1 MAAASDPSRE
11 MWTFDNALLV
21 LTDVS
26 PNLQLA
32 HLDQFLL
39 TNKLVFMDPN
49 PFKTKPD
56 QLSSTKQALVVV
68 RQVKYTCQNKLDA
81 ETVAGI
87 LNVDYNEVVRIISQL
102 ASTFATLEEKPE
114 KYKLKLPDDRQKH
127 LEEQRVFFYCTRV
140 LQERLTILRL
150 VLELLRQREIPD
162 QSLAVRNL
170 GREIFINKKYMASA
184 IDSLNDVLKEIS
196 DPPVYPTEDLQKL
209 IHTELIIFVTE
220 LLRVMFELLFQ
231 NPTVTVE
238 TTTKW
243 FKDYCARHNW
253 LLSVGPAIAVKYQ
266 EQFELLKGLT
276 TMCSVLFLDLDR
288 SYDVENAIDSTAS
301 KQTFYFDDPNALEVI
316 NRVIT
321 EATSP
326 GDAPIVS
333 YCWLVLLWR
342 KYYFLQDH
350 PNAAKLPFDIKDA
363 IAKLLPYTSVSLV
376 FSEIA
381 LLNNL
386 LSFDNLYL
394 AVLVQIILAS
404 PLQEVSPELTH
415 TICEVVQK
423 CSQSVVQ
430 QFFNNPVIQDYFVL
444 SRTRF
449 PIELTPFIN
458 LALINGQFADSEFHN
473 LRLYTTS
480 LPKDEL
486 SRITLIDDDNTELIK
501 LISPLEVYPPY
512 EITQKLALRLEV
524 GTKAKALPAADVT
537 MSLAAFLYQYNG
549 WAFVGRVL
557 QNISKFTTTA
567 EPDTMQVALRI
578 VQLINKVLDDC
589 AATEIER
596 MFNDLLVY
604 TENLDIFE
612 VVLRLFEQALHTRNV
627 ELATAGVNFLRLAI
641 PYHSARVWAYLA
653 RLLLFATDGKQGFAT
668 ILFGAIEM
676 VSGNYD
682 FTLALVKLTEA
693 LACNCME
700 WSAHPVPHH
709 AKHLIMARFAKHL
722 IYVFESF
729 THCLF
734 NKAYEKLA
742 LGISIV
748 LTFLIMLVLEY
759 AEDYSLALA
768 ELATLVYGAF
778 MADTHDVPRVVSP
791 LLVMIDTIA
800 GPLNLYEV
808 WDISGYV
815 YLQWIQRCLEF
826 CKLLI
831 DIHQTKKLK
840 HQPKFEDALYRK
852 MPQLVL
858 AYTQI
863 QFVKRPIMELLSSLV
878 LVPQAPLILSYMGQ
892 KLAEVMI
899 RSIKADLQNLF
910 MRLSTKDAI
919 YDFISAITKGDN
931 QQGLLVLLVSDDSSK
946 LLLGSDEKLELI
958 TTILKQNVNKGMTP
972 HDLSYRLLNAIAL
985 TFNLWATV
993 RQTKNSDDSKFIDML
1008 TLWMADLSK
1017 NESTSAVEKWTPEDN
1032 YASYVHR
1039 AQELRVVSKI
1049 AEILALYLFTT
1060 ENKAEY
1066 QKILD
1071 ATPKIPFESL
1081 FSIRGYLPQLYSE
1094 LDSSF
1099 EMFHT
1104 SVTQFINRLPLPEY
1118 YRVDLMY
1125 QTFGKDERWP
1135 KLHSEV
1141 EAAATNKLYVLAQA
1155 DVAKLVGALVV
1166 SLCRKYPKLVT
1177 PGMLKVAATL
1187 LQLNYDEGVPAQL
1200 FELVFNERSMVAFY
1214 LVYCVFTSD
1223 SKIDA
1228 QVAFDI
1234 LKLSLS
1240 LLSMLAGVNFL
1251 LTLSGQ
1257 TSNSP
1262 DSQGNYRPL
1271 LRIVYCA
1278 LKMLKLE
1285 SRLILEQF
1293 SVFREVFDL
1302 MCKAIRTIL
1311 NELLNKVYLKE
1322 TEFKAINPLIDDLV
1336 LVLSIIEAFLGLQFI
1351 DPIMANSELTRI
1363 VEDNDTIKVLLN
1375 FYSMSHLIEI
1385 NQEFVFARL
1394 SLMLIQELMSFN
1406 DTIADKFVQ
1415 AGLYVVLVESP
1426 MSLPLRKGGVTIT
1439 NGAQYH
1445 RLWTNGILPIVIT
1458 TLSKIGLG
1466 AIPEVSLALQLFGK
1480 QIDGCILSWE
1490 NDSSLIQVSTALI
1503 SETGQILLIY
1513 EILRSMSATDYL
1525 AAIGRKHPKS
1535 QGEGDDVNDMPMLA
1549 GLETPA
1555 KREKFSMCLTNLLK
1569 HPKFLSTRVVPSSNE
1584 ERLIMEAGTEPFEKF
1599 IKGVIDDILE
1609 LKDLV

>member
-1 MAAASDPSRE
+1 MAAASDPSRA

-26 PNLQLA
+26 PNLQLP

-39 TNKLVFMDPN
+39 TNKLVLLDPN

-56 QLSSTKQALVVV
+56 QQPKTKEALVTV
-68 RQVKYTCQNKLDA
+68 RQIKYTCPNKLDA
-81 ETVAGI
+81 ETVASL

-114 KYKLKLPDDRQKH
+114 KYKLKLPDDRKKQ
-127 LEEQRVFFYCTRV
+127 LDDQRVFFYCTRV

-150 VLELLRQREIPD
+150 VIFLLRQRENPL
-162 QSLAVRNL
+162 QSPTVRNL
-170 GREIFINKKYMASA
+170 GKEIFINTKYMASA
-184 IDSLNDVLKEIS
+184 IDSLNSVLKDVT
-196 DPPVYPTEDLQKL
+196 DPPVYPSEDLETL
-209 IHTELIIFVTE
+209 VHTELIIFVTE
-220 LLRVMFELLFQ
+220 MLKVMFELLLQ

-238 TTTKW
+238 TTTAW

-253 LLSVGPAIAVKYQ
+253 LLAVGPAIAVKFQ

-276 TMCSVLFLDLDR
+276 TMCSVLFLDLER
-288 SYDVENAIDSTAS
+288 SFDVENAIESTAS
-301 KQTFYFDDPNALEVI
+301 KQSFYYDNYTALEAI

-321 EATSP
+321 EATRP

-342 KYYFLQDH
+342 KLYFIQDH
-350 PNAAKLPFDIKDA
+350 PLAGKPPFNIQEA
-363 IAKLLPYTSVSLV
+363 IHVLQKHTSVLLV

-386 LSFDNLYL
+386 LKFDGIYL

-415 TICEVVQK
+415 TICQVVQN
-423 CSQSVVQ
+423 CSPVVIQ
-430 QFFNNPVIQDYFVL
+430 QFFNNPVIQDYLVL

-449 PIELTPFIN
+449 PLELTPFIN
-458 LALINGQFADSEFHN
+458 LALINGQFADSEFHE

-480 LPKDEL
+480 LSKQEL
-486 SRITLIDDDNTELIK
+486 ERITVIDDDNTELIK
-501 LISPLEVYPPY
+501 LREPLQVYPPH
-512 EITQKLALRLEV
+512 EITHKLELRLDV
-524 GTKAKALPAADVT
+524 GTKAKALPAAET
-537 MSLAAFLYQYNG
+537 TKSLVAFLYQYSG
-549 WAFVGRVL
+549 WELVGRIL
-557 QNISKFTTTA
+557 HNISKFTTTA
-567 EPDTMQVALRI
+567 EPDVMQVALRI
-578 VQLINKVLDDC
+578 VQLINQVLEDSERN
-589 AATEIER
+589 EITR
-596 MFNDLLVY
+596 MFRDLLVH

-627 ELATAGVNFLRLAI
+627 ELATAGVNFLRLSV
-641 PYHSARVWAYLA
+641 PYHSAGVWAYLA
-653 RLLLFATDGKQGFAT
+653 RLLLFSADGKQGLAA

-682 FTLALVKLTEA
+682 FTFALVKLTEA
-693 LACNCME
+693 LARDCME
-700 WSAHPVPHH
+700 WSAHPVPHD
-709 AKHLIMARFAKHL
+709 AKPLIMARFAKHL

-742 LGISIV
+742 LGVLIL

-778 MADTHDVPRVVSP
+778 MADSHDVPRVVSP
-791 LLVMIDTIA
+791 LLAMIDTIA
-800 GPLNLYEV
+800 GPVDLYEV
-808 WDISGYV
+808 WDTSGYV
-815 YLQWIQRCLEF
+815 HIDWIQRCLEF
-826 CKLLI
+826 CKLLV
-831 DIHQTKKLK
+831 DIHQTRKQKV
-840 HQPKFEDALYRK
+840 QPKFEEALYRK

-858 AYTQI
+858 AYTQS
-863 QFVKRPIMELLSSLV
+863 QLVKRPIMELLSSLV
-878 LVPQAPLILSYMGQ
+878 LVPLAPLILSFMGQ
-892 KLAEVMI
+892 KLAEVII
-899 RSIKADLQNLF
+899 RTIKADLQNLF

-919 YDFISAITKGDN
+919 YDFICAITKGDN

-946 LLLGSDEKLELI
+946 LLLGNEEKLELI
-958 TTILKQNVNKGMTP
+958 TTILKNNVSKVTP
-972 HDLSYRLLNAIAL
+972 HELSYRLLNAIAL

-993 RQTKNSDDSKFIDML
+993 RQTKNSDDSHFIDML
-1008 TLWMADLSK
+1008 TSWMADLSK
-1017 NESTSAVEKWTPEDN
+1017 TDSTAAVEKWTSEN
-1032 YASYVHR
+1032 SYTATVQR

-1060 ENKAEY
+1060 TNKAEY

-1094 LDSSF
+1094 LDATF
-1099 EMFHT
+1099 ETFNT
-1104 SVTQFINRLPLPEY
+1104 SVTQFINRLPLPEF
-1118 YRVDLMY
+1118 YRVDLMH
-1125 QTFGKDERWP
+1125 QTFGKEERWP
-1135 KLHSEV
+1135 KLLSEV
-1141 EAAATNKLYVLAQA
+1141 EAAATNKLYIMAQA

-1177 PGMLKVAATL
+1177 SAMLKVAATL
-1187 LQLNYDEGVPAQL
+1187 LQLNYDEGIPAQL
-1200 FELVFNERSMVAFY
+1200 FELVFNERSLVAFY

-1223 SKIDA
+1223 AKVDA

-1257 TSNSP
+1257 SLTSLE
-1262 DSQGNYRPL
+1262 SQGNYRPL

-1293 SVFREVFDL
+1293 SVFLEVFDL

-1322 TEFKAINPLIDDLV
+1322 TEFKTINPLIDDLV
-1336 LVLSIIEAFLGLQFI
+1336 LVLSIFEAFLGLQFT
-1351 DPIMANSELTRI
+1351 DPILANSKLTRV

-1394 SLMLIQELMSFN
+1394 SLMLILELMSFN
-1406 DTIADKFVQ
+1406 EAIADKFVQ
-1415 AGLYVVLVESP
+1415 AGLFVVLVESP

-1445 RLWTNGILPIVIT
+1445 RIWTNGILPIIIT
-1458 TLSKIGLG
+1458 TLSKIGAS

-1480 QIDGCILSWE
+1480 QIGGCILSWE
-1490 NDSSLIQVSTALI
+1490 NDSSLIQVSTASI

-1513 EILRSMSATDYL
+1513 EILKSMSATDYL
-1525 AAIGRKHPKS
+1525 ANVYRKHPKL
-1535 QGEGDDVNDMPMLA
+1535 QGEGDEVNDMPMLS

-1555 KREKFSMCLTNLLK
+1555 KREKLLLCLTNLLK
-1569 HPKFLSTRVVPSSNE
+1569 HPKFLSTRIVPSSNE
-1584 ERLIMEAGTEPFEKF
+1584 ERLIMEAGSEPFEQF
-1599 IKGVIDDILE
+1599 VKGVIDDILE
-1609 LKDLV
+1609 LKDLI